1 MKRPFFILVLFVAS
15 LAFAQDQNRP
25 VRTPEEV
32 AQKQTERLQRDL
44 NLSQDQ
50 RDTIYRIYLKYAQLR
65 KPNEEREIVAERI
78 GRMITELNDML
89 TEEQRE
95 TFMIKIREYG
105 PKRQSSPRMIASE
118 AEAVAMPVAAQVD
131 TITSGK

>member
-50 RDTIYRIYLKYAQLR
+50 RDTIYRIHLKYAQLR

-118 AEAVAMPVAAQVD
+118 AEVVAMPVAAQVD